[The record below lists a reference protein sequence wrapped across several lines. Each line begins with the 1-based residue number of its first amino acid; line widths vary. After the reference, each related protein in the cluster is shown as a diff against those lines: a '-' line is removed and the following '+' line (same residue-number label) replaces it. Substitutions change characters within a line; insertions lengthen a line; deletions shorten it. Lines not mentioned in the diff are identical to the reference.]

1 MASRTTIAAL
11 AFAATVSTA
20 LADPNRAPPI
30 EARVA
35 AAGHVTS
42 ANSPPAGPERIDSA
56 TPPPLCSAS
65 PEIAPDEAR
74 ALVQKIAERENFYPD
89 FVLAVAR
96 QESGFHSAARS
107 DKGAFGLMQLTPQT
121 AARFKVDL
129 CDPAGNV
136 LGGVRYLRALHEKY
150 RNPFFMLAAY
160 NAGEGAVE
168 KSRGVP
174 PFPETVRFVAA
185 VINYFYAW
193 PAPGPQGHDNSRGHA
208 PNLTAASDLIEA
220 PASAQF
226 SAPSAPVS
234 LAPAPAGKVGWD
246 GGFVMHLD

>member
-1 MASRTTIAAL
+1 MTSRTTIAAL

-20 LADPNRAPPI
+20 VADPNRAPRI
-30 EARVA
+30 EARVDA
-35 AAGHVTS
+35 SGRVTS
-42 ANSPPAGPERIDSA
+42 ANSPPAGPERIDLA
-56 TPPPLCSAS
+56 TPSPPCSTS
-65 PEIAPDEAR
+65 PEITPDEAR
-74 ALVQKIAERENFYPD
+74 ALVQKIAARENFYPD

-96 QESGFHSAARS
+96 QESGFHSAALS

-168 KSRGVP
+168 KNRGVP
-174 PFPETVRFVAA
+174 PFPETVRFVAE
-185 VINYFYAW
+185 VINDFYAW
-193 PAPGPQGHDNSRGHA
+193 PAPGR
-208 PNLTAASDLIEA
+208 
-220 PASAQF
+220 
-226 SAPSAPVS
+226 
-234 LAPAPAGKVGWD
+234 PAPADRLGAAAAAFENPDLVETPALPKSAPPAAPALTGKAKWD
-246 GGFVMHLD
+246 GGFVMHVD

>member
-1 MASRTTIAAL
+1 MTSRTTIAAL

-20 LADPNRAPPI
+20 FADPNRAPRI
-30 EARVA
+30 EARVGA
-35 AAGHVTS
+35 SGRVTS

-56 TPPPLCSAS
+56 TAASPCSTS
-65 PEIAPDEAR
+65 PEITPDEAR
-74 ALVQKIAERENFYPD
+74 ALVQKIAARENFYPA

-96 QESGFHSAARS
+96 QESGFHSAALS

-129 CDPAGNV
+129 CDPADNV

-168 KSRGVP
+168 KGRGVP
-174 PFPETVRFVAA
+174 PFPETVRFVAK
-185 VINYFYAW
+185 VINDFYAW
-193 PAPGPQGHDNSRGHA
+193 PAPGRPARDSSRGVA
-208 PNLTAASDLIEA
+208 SGSPAASELVEA
-220 PASAQF
+220 PGAAQSAP
-226 SAPSAPVS
+226 PSAP
-234 LAPAPAGKVGWD
+234 APSPTRKAGWD
-246 GGFVMHLD
+246 SGFVMNID